1 MAVRRNDFRRYVG
14 GGGHDRG
21 GRRAEASTLTNVAIA
36 AGTTVTAAA
45 GSTLTDNSVTINGS
59 VYGSGSATLNFAKA
73 GNDSLANISQVSR
86 RSGLANGAANTL
98 TLQAINFTG
107 VTGGTITVNDG
118 NSGNTVSGSSLR
130 SADAIVVHAGSG
142 ADSLTGGAGNDIFY
156 AGGDTTM
163 TGNAGANQFVFSAP
177 GASNTIVDFAASS
190 TNELVFSNSGF
201 SLGQSGASA
210 TPQALPT
217 TLFASNSTGD
227 LRHDRAALRL

>member
-1 MAVRRNDFRRYVG
+1 MARRTR
-14 GGGHDRG
+14 
-21 GRRAEASTLTNVAIA
+21 
-36 AGTTVTAAA
+36 
-45 GSTLTDNSVTINGS
+45 
-59 VYGSGSATLNFAKA
+59 
-73 GNDSLANISQVSR
+73 
-86 RSGLANGAANTL
+86 L

-107 VTGGTITVNDG
+107 VAGGTITVNDG
-118 NSGNTVSGSSLR
+118 NSGNTVSGSSLT

-217 TLFASNSTGD
+217 TLFASNSTGAFGTTAQRFAYD
-227 LRHDRAALRL
+227 TTNGQLLYDAQGSASGSTPQLVATLTGHPAISAATQLFFVS